1 MDGDVEDHIWHQLQA
16 RFGIPKIAGVRLI
29 LSGKRRIRAVSE
41 ELLEKIINK
50 NLLSAGVYFAT
61 LMPDGIRL
69 SVEGSQMVGE
79 KAEKNVVEIDG
90 MLAEKWLKGESIPI
104 PPDFEGY
111 VIVKDK
117 SMNDFL
123 GCGLAKKGTLINFF
137 PKARRLT

>member
-1 MDGDVEDHIWHQLQA
+1 MDENFEDHIWCQLQA
-16 RFGIPKIAGVRLI
+16 QFGIQKINGVRLL

-41 ELLEKIINK
+41 ELLEKIN
-50 NLLSAGVYFAT
+50 NQNVLSVGVYFAT

-79 KAEKNVVEIDG
+79 SARKNVVEIDST
-90 MLAEKWLKGESIPI
+90 LAERWIKGENIPI

-117 SMNDFL
+117 SRNDFL

-137 PKARRLT
+137 PKARRIT